1 LIARR
6 QSTASED
13 ELRTLDARRTSPY
26 APEAPRK
33 SVIVNAFMTVA
44 RISGKGQLVT
54 PHLHGGSNRAKVQ
67 WEYERADEFW
77 QVVRDFITP
86 AVLRDKDVLDVGC
99 GWGGKAIRYAET
111 TGLKTITGFDLP
123 GVFDVDVPASFARER
138 GVENAFFTVARGE
151 RMPFPDESF
160 DVVIMDDVLEHVADP
175 MEVLGECCR
184 LLRSGGLLIAR
195 FPSIRMLKAH
205 HFDRAI
211 GFPGLHYLLPMR
223 TWAAGLNH
231 FLLHNRH
238 GVAFEPFSRVVSTM
252 YRRAV
257 TENLNGLDFKTFSDV
272 ARRSGLRVQS
282 LGLAGYPREKF
293 GGAAPVLH
301 PVYELARRVPFLRES
316 LSRSI
321 VFVGADDSQP
331 PFVPG

>member
-1 LIARR
+1 M
-6 QSTASED
+6 E
-13 ELRTLDARRTSPY
+13 ELRRLEALSTSPY
-26 APEAPRK
+26 PPEAPRK
-33 SVIVNAFMTVA
+33 SLIVNAFMAAA
-44 RISGKGQLVT
+44 RLRREGQFVT
-54 PHLHGGSNRAKVQ
+54 PHLHGGSDRAKVE

-77 QVVRDFITP
+77 DIVRDYISP
-86 AVLRDKDVLDVGC
+86 SVLRDKDVLDVGC

-123 GVFDVDVPASFARER
+123 GVFDVDAPTGFARER
-138 GVENAFFTVARGE
+138 GVENCFFTVARGE
-151 RMPFPDESF
+151 RMPFPDEAF

-175 MEVLGECCR
+175 PEVLAECGR

-211 GFPGLHYLLPMR
+211 RFPGLHYLLPMR

-231 FLLHNRH
+231 FLLHNRL
-238 GVAFEPFSRVVSTM
+238 GVEYQPFSRVVSTR

-257 TENLNGLDFKTFSDV
+257 TENLNGLDFNAFSNV
-272 ARRSGLRVQS
+272 ARQSGLRVRS
-282 LGLAGYPREKF
+282 LGLAGYPRDKF
-293 GGAAPVLH
+293 GSAAPVVH
-301 PVYELARRVPFLRES
+301 PAYELARRLPLLRES

-321 VFVGADDSQP
+321 VFVGAK
-331 PFVPG
+331 

>member
-1 LIARR
+1 MIARR
-6 QSTASED
+6 RSAAAEAD
-13 ELRTLDARRTSPY
+13 ELRRLEARSTSPY
-26 APEAPRK
+26 AAESPRK
-33 SVIVNAFMTVA
+33 SLIVNAFMAMA
-44 RISGKGQLVT
+44 RLGGRGRLVT
-54 PHLHGGSNRAKVQ
+54 PHLHGGSDRAKVQ

-77 QVVRDFITP
+77 QVVSDFITP

-123 GVFDVDVPASFARER
+123 GVFDVDVPAGFARER
-138 GVENAFFTVARGE
+138 SVENCFFTVARGE
-151 RMPFPDESF
+151 RMPFPDQSF
-160 DVVIMDDVLEHVADP
+160 DIVIMDDVLEHVADP
-175 MEVLGECCR
+175 MEVLAECRR
-184 LLRSGGLLIAR
+184 LLRSAGLLIAR

-211 GFPGLHYLLPMR
+211 RFPGLHYLLPMR

-231 FLLHNRH
+231 FLLHNRR
-238 GVAFEPFSRVVSTM
+238 GVAFEPFSRVVSTS

-257 TENLNGLDFKTFSDV
+257 TENLNGLDFETFSDV
-272 ARRSGLRVQS
+272 ARESGLRVES

-293 GGAAPVLH
+293 GSAAPVLH
-301 PVYELARRVPFLRES
+301 PAYELARRVPLLREP

-321 VFVGADDSQP
+321 VFVGAK
-331 PFVPG
+331 